1 MRALITGGSGFIG
14 SHLADALVARDDE
27 VSVVDNFF
35 TGKRENLADAIAGG
49 AELHV
54 EDITDERAMARVLDE
69 TRPEVVFHLAA
80 QPHVTRSVND
90 PVFDLRS
97 NVEGTIKLLEMARGP
112 HPFKIAFASTGGAIY
127 GEGEGRDLPLD
138 EDAECVPYSPYAQSK
153 MAAEL
158 YLELYRRLYG
168 VESVALRLANIY
180 GPRQDPYGEAG
191 VIAIF
196 SAALHEGRQPTVF
209 GPGSRPA
216 TTRTSPTSSAG
227 LRRRRRLRGGGDVQR
242 RHGRRDN
249 GPGAGRAARAAL
261 RHLLR
266 AQFRAVATWRG
277 AADLALAGACQGGA
291 RLVAT
296 ARSPGRADGNGRLVR
311 GPGRIARR
319 EQLP

>member
-14 SHLADALVARDDE
+14 SHLADALLERGDE
-27 VSVVDNFF
+27 VAVVDNFF
-35 TGKRENLADAIAGG
+35 TGKQENLADAIAGG

-54 EDITDERAMARVLDE
+54 EDITDERAMARVLEE
-69 TRPEVVFHLAA
+69 TRPDVVFHLAA

-90 PVFDLRS
+90 PVLDLRS
-97 NVEGTIKLLEMARGP
+97 NVEGTIKLLEMARGA

-127 GEGEGRDLPLD
+127 GEGEGRELPLD

-209 GPGSRPA
+209 GTGEQTRDYTYVGDVVRAFLAAADSGAAGTYNVGTGVETTVLELGERLGPLCGTPFEPNFEPSRPGEVQ
-216 TTRTSPTSSAG
+216 RISLSPERAKAALGWSPQLDLQAG
-227 LRRRRRLRGGGDVQR
+227 LTET
-242 RHGRRDN
+242 
-249 GPGAGRAARAAL
+249 AAS
-261 RHLLR
+261 
-266 AQFRAVATWRG
+266 FAVPA
-277 AADLALAGACQGGA
+277 
-291 RLVAT
+291 
-296 ARSPGRADGNGRLVR
+296 
-311 GPGRIARR
+311 
-319 EQLP
+319 E